1 MGLRDSVGVL
11 TRFLWLLIVGALLAM
26 AGSYL
31 AFRFLTPWPRFEATA
46 TVIIGSNN
54 LNSDWAAVQVSNA
67 LAPTYVQW
75 ATQRPVLQ
83 GVIDALSLPL
93 SVEELRQG
101 IDVRIVGSTHLIEIS
116 ATSSDAQQAAAI
128 ANEIVRQLEMQVTA
142 TYTGEDDLPLEEE
155 LVQMQARISAA
166 DAELIGLSDA
176 LANYRPTLPGASDIT
191 RLEARISD
199 TEAKLVALTD
209 LLLET
214 DSTTE
219 ADLLTRRINV
229 LQSSLVMWRG
239 ELDTLY
245 TRASSDSEAEINQ
258 LVRRIN
264 ALQSNLG
271 TWQREYSDLRAIR
284 LASDLRAI
292 RLAVVEEA
300 QPRVENP
307 LMNILVAG
315 MTGLSLTAG
324 AILVLKTR
332 H

>member
-1 MGLRDSVGVL
+1 MGLRDLVGVF
-11 TRFLWLLIVGALLAM
+11 TRRLWLLIVGALLPM
-26 AGSYL
+26 AGSTL
-31 AFRFLTPWPRFEATA
+31 VFLFLTTLWPRYEATA

-54 LNSDWAAVQVSNA
+54 LNSDWAAVQVSNE
-67 LAPTYVQW
+67 LAPTYVRW

-93 SVEELRQG
+93 SVEELQEG
-101 IDVRIVGSTHLIEIS
+101 IDVRIVGDTQLMEIS

-128 ANEIVRQLEMQVTA
+128 ANEIVRQLEIQVTA
-142 TYTGEDDLPLEEE
+142 TSTGEDDLPLEEK
-155 LVQMQARISAA
+155 LVQMEARISAA
-166 DAELIGLSDA
+166 EAELITLNYL
-176 LANYRPTLPGASDIT
+176 LANYRPTLPGESDIA
-191 RLEARISD
+191 RLETRISD

-229 LQSSLVMWRG
+229 LHSNLDMWRE

-245 TRASSDSEAEINQ
+245 TKAESDSEAEISQ

-284 LASDLRAI
+284 LV
-292 RLAVVEEA
+292 VVEEA
-300 QPRVENP
+300 QPRVVDP
-307 LMNILVAG
+307 LVNILVAG
-315 MTGLSLTAG
+315 MTGLSLTVG
-324 AILVLKTR
+324 AILVLTPLKKG
-332 H
+332 

>member
-1 MGLRDSVGVL
+1 MGLRDLVGVF
-11 TRFLWLLIVGALLAM
+11 TRRWWLLIIGALLPM
-26 AGSYL
+26 AGSTL
-31 AFRFLTPWPRFEATA
+31 AFLFFAPWPRYEATT
-46 TVIIGSNN
+46 TVIIGSNS
-54 LNSDWAAVQVSNA
+54 LNSDWADVQVSNE

-93 SVEELRQG
+93 SVEELQEG
-101 IDVRIVGSTHLIEIS
+101 TDVRIVADTQLMEIS
-116 ATSSDAQQAAAI
+116 ATSGDAQQAAAI
-128 ANEIVRQLEMQVTA
+128 ANEIVRQLQMQVTA
-142 TYTGEDDLPLEEE
+142 ASTGKDDLPLEEE
-155 LVQMQARISAA
+155 LAQMQARISAA
-166 DAELIGLSDA
+166 EAELLSLNYA
-176 LANYRPTLPGASDIT
+176 LANYRPTSPGASDIA

-229 LQSSLVMWRG
+229 LHSNLDMWRE

-245 TRASSDSEAEINQ
+245 ASAESDSEAELSQ

-284 LASDLRAI
+284 LV
-292 RLAVVEEA
+292 VVEEA
-300 QPRVENP
+300 QPLVVDP
-307 LMNILVAG
+307 LVNILVAG

-324 AILVLKTR
+324 AILVLTPLKKG
-332 H
+332 

>member
-1 MGLRDSVGVL
+1 
-11 TRFLWLLIVGALLAM
+11 M
-26 AGSYL
+26 AGSTL
-31 AFRFLTPWPRFEATA
+31 AFLFLTTLWPRYEATA

-54 LNSDWAAVQVSNA
+54 LNSDWAAVQVSNE
-67 LAPTYVQW
+67 LAPTYVRW

-93 SVEELRQG
+93 SVEELQEG
-101 IDVRIVGSTHLIEIS
+101 IDVRIVGDTQLMEIS

-128 ANEIVRQLEMQVTA
+128 ANEIVRQLEIQVTA
-142 TYTGEDDLPLEEE
+142 TSTGEDDLPLEEK
-155 LVQMQARISAA
+155 LVQMEARISAA
-166 DAELIGLSDA
+166 EAELITLNYL
-176 LANYRPTLPGASDIT
+176 LANYRPTLPGESDIA
-191 RLEARISD
+191 RLETRISD

-229 LQSSLVMWRG
+229 LHSNLDMWRE

-245 TRASSDSEAEINQ
+245 TKAESDSEAEISQ

-284 LASDLRAI
+284 LV
-292 RLAVVEEA
+292 VVEEA
-300 QPRVENP
+300 QPRVVDP
-307 LMNILVAG
+307 LVNILVAG
-315 MTGLSLTAG
+315 MTGLSLTVG
-324 AILVLKTR
+324 AILVLTPLKKG
-332 H
+332 

>member
-1 MGLRDSVGVL
+1 MGLRDLVGVF

-93 SVEELRQG
+93 SVEELREE
-101 IDVRIVGSTHLIEIS
+101 IDVRIVSNTQLMEIS
-116 ATSSDAQQAAAI
+116 ATSSDAQQAAVI

-142 TYTGEDDLPLEEE
+142 TFTGEDDLPLEEE

-166 DAELIGLSDA
+166 EAELISLSDA
-176 LANYRPTLPGASDIT
+176 LANYRPTLPEASDIA

-219 ADLLTRRINV
+219 VDLLTRRINV
-229 LQSSLVMWRG
+229 LQSNLSMWRG

-245 TRASSDSEAEINQ
+245 TRAASDSEAEISQ

-300 QPRVENP
+300 LPRVENP
-307 LMNILVAG
+307 LVNILVAG

-324 AILVLKTR
+324 AILVLKIR

>member
-1 MGLRDSVGVL
+1 MGLRDLVGVF
-11 TRFLWLLIVGALLAM
+11 TRRLWLLIVGALLPM
-26 AGSYL
+26 TGSAL
-31 AFRFLTPWPRFEATA
+31 VFLFLTPWPRYEATA
-46 TVIIGSNN
+46 TVIIGNNN
-54 LNSDWAAVQVSNA
+54 LNSDWAAVQVSTE

-93 SVEELRQG
+93 SVEELQEG
-101 IDVRIVGSTHLIEIS
+101 IDVRIVVDTQLMEIS

-128 ANEIVRQLEMQVTA
+128 ANEIVRQLERQIIA
-142 TYTGEDDLPLEEE
+142 TSTGEDDLPSEEE

-166 DAELIGLSDA
+166 EAQLISLNYA
-176 LANYRPTLPGASDIT
+176 LANYRPTLPEASDIA
-191 RLEARISD
+191 RLEALISD

-229 LQSSLVMWRG
+229 LHSNLDMWRE

-245 TRASSDSEAEINQ
+245 TRAESDSEAEISQ

-284 LASDLRAI
+284 LT
-292 RLAVVEEA
+292 VVEEA
-300 QPRVENP
+300 QPRVADP
-307 LMNILVAG
+307 LVNILVAG
-315 MTGLSLTAG
+315 MAGLSLTAG
-324 AILVLKTR
+324 AILVLTPLKTG
-332 H
+332 

>member
-1 MGLRDSVGVL
+1 
-11 TRFLWLLIVGALLAM
+11 
-26 AGSYL
+26 
-31 AFRFLTPWPRFEATA
+31 
-46 TVIIGSNN
+46 
-54 LNSDWAAVQVSNA
+54 
-67 LAPTYVQW
+67 
-75 ATQRPVLQ
+75 
-83 GVIDALSLPL
+83 
-93 SVEELRQG
+93 
-101 IDVRIVGSTHLIEIS
+101 
-116 ATSSDAQQAAAI
+116 
-128 ANEIVRQLEMQVTA
+128 
-142 TYTGEDDLPLEEE
+142 
-155 LVQMQARISAA
+155 MQARISAA
-166 DAELIGLSDA
+166 EAELISLSDA
-176 LANYRPTLPGASDIT
+176 LANYRPTLPGASDIA

-199 TEAKLVALTD
+199 TEAKLAALTD

-229 LQSSLVMWRG
+229 LQSNLGMWRG

-245 TRASSDSEAEINQ
+245 TRAASDSEAEISQ

-292 RLAVVEEA
+292 RLTVVEEA

-324 AILVLKTR
+324 AILVLRTR

>member
-1 MGLRDSVGVL
+1 
-11 TRFLWLLIVGALLAM
+11 
-26 AGSYL
+26 L
-31 AFRFLTPWPRFEATA
+31 AFFFLTLWPRYEATA

-54 LNSDWAAVQVSNA
+54 LNSDWASVQVSNE
-67 LAPTYVQW
+67 LAPTYVRW

-93 SVEELRQG
+93 SVEELREG
-101 IDVRIVGSTHLIEIS
+101 IDVRIVGNTQLMEIS

-128 ANEIVRQLEMQVTA
+128 ANEIVRQLEMRVTA
-142 TYTGEDDLPLEEE
+142 TSTGEDDLPLEEK
-155 LVQMQARISAA
+155 LVQMQARISAVE
-166 DAELIGLSDA
+166 AELISLNDV
-176 LANYRPTLPGASDIT
+176 LANYRPTLPGASDIA

-229 LQSSLVMWRG
+229 LHSNLDMWRG

-245 TRASSDSEAEINQ
+245 TRAESDSEAEISQ

-271 TWQREYSDLRAIR
+271 TWQREYD
-284 LASDLRAI
+284 DLRAI

-300 QPRVENP
+300 QPRVVDP
-307 LMNILVAG
+307 LVNILFAG
-315 MTGLSLTAG
+315 ITGLSLTAG
-324 AILVLKTR
+324 AILVLTPLKKG
-332 H
+332 

>member
-1 MGLRDSVGVL
+1 MGLRDLVGVFA
-11 TRFLWLLIVGALLAM
+11 RRLWLLIVGAMLPM
-26 AGSYL
+26 AGSAL
-31 AFRFLTPWPRFEATA
+31 VFLFLTPWPRYEATA
-46 TVIIGSNN
+46 MVIIGSNN
-54 LNSDWAAVQVSNA
+54 LNSDWASVQVSNE
-67 LAPTYVQW
+67 LAPTYAQW

-93 SVEELRQG
+93 SVEELREG
-101 IDVRIVGSTHLIEIS
+101 IDVRIVGDTQLMEIS

-128 ANEIVRQLEMQVTA
+128 ANEIVRQLERQVIA
-142 TYTGEDDLPLEEE
+142 TSMGEDDLPLEEE

-166 DAELIGLSDA
+166 EAELISLNWA
-176 LANYRPTLPGASDIT
+176 LANYRPTLPEASDIA

-229 LQSSLVMWRG
+229 LHSNLDMWRE

-245 TRASSDSEAEINQ
+245 TEAESDSEAELSQ

-264 ALQSNLG
+264 ALQSNLE

-284 LASDLRAI
+284 LT
-292 RLAVVEEA
+292 VVEEA
-300 QPRVENP
+300 QPRVADP
-307 LMNILVAG
+307 LVNILVAG
-315 MTGLSLTAG
+315 MAGLSLTAG
-324 AILVLKTR
+324 AILVLTPLKTG
-332 H
+332 

>member
-1 MGLRDSVGVL
+1 MGLRDLVGVF
-11 TRFLWLLIVGALLAM
+11 TRRLWLLIVGALLPM
-26 AGSYL
+26 AGSTL
-31 AFRFLTPWPRFEATA
+31 AFFFLTPWPRYEATA

-67 LAPTYVQW
+67 LAPTYVEW

-83 GVIDALSLPL
+83 GVINTLSLPL
-93 SVEELRQG
+93 SVEELREG
-101 IDVRIVGSTHLIEIS
+101 IDVRIVGNTQLMEIS
-116 ATSSDAQQAAAI
+116 ATSGDAQQAAAI

-142 TYTGEDDLPLEEE
+142 TSTGEDDLPLEEK
-155 LVQMQARISAA
+155 LVQIQAHISAA
-166 DAELIGLSDA
+166 EAELISLNYA
-176 LANYRPTLPGASDIT
+176 LANYQPTLPGASDIA
-191 RLEARISD
+191 RLEALISD

-229 LQSSLVMWRG
+229 LHSNLDMWRE

-245 TRASSDSEAEINQ
+245 TRAESDSEAEISQ

-284 LASDLRAI
+284 LT
-292 RLAVVEEA
+292 VVEEA
-300 QPRVENP
+300 QPRVADP
-307 LMNILVAG
+307 LVNILVAG

-324 AILVLKTR
+324 AILVLTPLKKG
-332 H
+332 